1 MERWW
6 KYGGKVVE
14 YGGIWWKGGGKQ
26 VEQVEKGEIMKKKH
40 KEVTLG
46 MSMSQEPELSLELG
60 LGTEERPDK
69 PDDDEMASIKQ
80 QIRWW
85 LKARTTYSLRNKKI
99 VKKVGNINPDDR
111 IRTLDSYE
119 YIKSRVP
126 NKYRDSKPFMEEED
140 V

>member
-1 MERWW
+1 MES
-6 KYGGKVVE
+6 GGNR
-14 YGGIWWKGGGKQ
+14 

-46 MSMSQEPELSLELG
+46 MSMSQEPELSLELE
-60 LGTEERPDK
+60 LDIEERPDK

-85 LKARTTYSLRNKKI
+85 LKERTTYSLRNKKI

-126 NKYRDSKPFMEEED
+126 NKYKDSMQFLEEENE
-140 V
+140 

>member
-1 MERWW
+1 
-6 KYGGKVVE
+6 
-14 YGGIWWKGGGKQ
+14 
-26 VEQVEKGEIMKKKH
+26 MKKKH
-40 KEVTLG
+40 KEVILG
-46 MSMSQEPELSLELG
+46 MNMTQEPELSLELE
-60 LGTEERPDK
+60 LDIEERPDK

-85 LKARTTYSLRNKKI
+85 LKERTTYSLRNKKI

-126 NKYRDSKPFMEEED
+126 NKYKDSMQFLEEENE
-140 V
+140 

>member
-1 MERWW
+1 MGGKWW
-6 KYGGKVVE
+6 K
-14 YGGIWWKGGGKQ
+14 W

-40 KEVTLG
+40 KKVTLG
-46 MSMSQEPELSLELG
+46 MSMSQEPELSLELE
-60 LGTEERPDK
+60 LDIEERPDK

-85 LKARTTYSLRNKKI
+85 LKERTTYSLRNKKI

-126 NKYRDSKPFMEEED
+126 NKYKDSMQFLEEENE
-140 V
+140 

>member
-1 MERWW
+1 
-6 KYGGKVVE
+6 
-14 YGGIWWKGGGKQ
+14 
-26 VEQVEKGEIMKKKH
+26 MKKKH

-46 MSMSQEPELSLELG
+46 MDMTQEPELSLELE
-60 LGTEERPDK
+60 LDIEKPDK
-69 PDDDEMASIKQ
+69 PDDNEMASIKQ

-119 YIKSRVP
+119 YIRSRVP
-126 NKYRDSKPFMEEED
+126 NKYKDSKQFLEEENE
-140 V
+140 

>member
-1 MERWW
+1 
-6 KYGGKVVE
+6 
-14 YGGIWWKGGGKQ
+14 
-26 VEQVEKGEIMKKKH
+26 MKKKH

-46 MSMSQEPELSLELG
+46 MSLSQEPELSLELG
-60 LGTEERPDK
+60 LDTEKPDK
-69 PDDDEMASIKQ
+69 PNDDEMASIKQ

-85 LKARTTYSLRNKKI
+85 LKERTTYSLRNKEI

-119 YIKSRVP
+119 YIKSHVP
-126 NKYRDSKPFMEEED
+126 NKYKDSKSFTEEED